1 VIAPADARYP
11 TPEHARA
18 AGEVVSFFSGLPE
31 VDAVLL
37 TCSCARGKASRD
49 SCLDVTVLA
58 PAAAL
63 PDLEPRWER
72 HHAASPSY
80 RALAGVGRYAHVD
93 LVLSDGEFAPRP
105 RGWTDG
111 PDPFELEVGT
121 TLAYAVPLF
130 TRGGRLAEL
139 RGRFLPYYG
148 EALRAER
155 LAAARRYCENDL
167 DHIPLYVARGLY
179 FQSFARLWNAFREF
193 LQGLFI
199 ARRVYPIAYDK
210 WIREQ
215 VEEILGLPALY
226 AQLPRLFELSRL
238 ESDELAHKAA
248 ALRALVDA
256 YLVP

>member
-1 VIAPADARYP
+1 VSAAGARYP

-18 AGEVVSFFSGLPE
+18 ADEVTAFFSGLPE
-31 VDAVLL
+31 VDVVLL
-37 TCSCARGKASRD
+37 TCSCARGTATRD

-63 PDLEPRWER
+63 AALEARWDR
-72 HHAASPSY
+72 HHAASPTY
-80 RALAGVGRYAHVD
+80 RALAAVGRYAHVD

-111 PDPFELEVGT
+111 PDAFELEVGN
-121 TLAYAVPLF
+121 TLVYALPLF

-179 FQSFARLWNAFREF
+179 FQSFQRLWNAFREF

-226 AQLPRLFELSRL
+226 AQLPRLFELSRF
-238 ESDELAHKAA
+238 ESDELAHRAA
-248 ALRALVDA
+248 SLRALVDE
-256 YLVP
+256 YLIP